1 MRRKLSYVNR
11 LSHAVPILQWAPTYD
26 KSWLRPDVMAGLTL
40 AAFTVPEAIAYA
52 ELARLPAKTGLYA
65 AIVAPILYMLFGTS
79 RQLAVGPTAAMSI
92 LVASGLGE
100 LAVSSSDQYIAL
112 AGATAALIGIMAL
125 ISYALRLGFLV
136 NFISESVLV
145 GFSTGVAVYIAATQL
160 SKLFGIPGIHGH
172 FFHRI
177 LDLGHHIGDANVWA
191 LSLGIGGLVIL
202 LAGERIFP
210 KLPWALILVLGSIA
224 LMHTTGLASRGVRV
238 VGEIPSGFPLP
249 QLPLVPLSV
258 MGDLLKLAVGAFM
271 LACLDAM
278 SIARMF
284 ARQNSYRVDTNQE
297 LLALGFA
304 SFGSALTQG
313 YPVDGSFS
321 RSALNNECGAK
332 TQLANGISGAMIALV
347 VIFLAGLFSKLPEPI
362 LAAVV
367 LVAVRG
373 LFKVSALRKLF
384 RLRTAEFWTA
394 IAATAGV
401 LVLGVLDGVIIGA
414 LVSLLL
420 VIGRASESRVS
431 VLAKVP
437 GQPQFTSLRENP
449 DNLIVPGLLII
460 RVEEGIYYANAE
472 SIRDQIMALM
482 WDSNTPVETVLLD
495 LEMTGDLDLAGAEML
510 DELRSELAD
519 IGVRLRLARLQRS
532 ARVLLART
540 KIGSKIGVKNV
551 HPRVL
556 FAVAAYLA
564 DEGSNKRM
572 ACDILPDM
580 IRCVKDMVLERCEL
594 ETGDELESLDGICR
608 QLDGILED
616 LNKIG
621 CKIDSGYSDIKPPAT

>member
-1 MRRKLSYVNR
+1 MRRKLSYMTR
-11 LSHAVPILQWAPTYD
+11 LSHAVPIIQWLPTYD
-26 KSWLRPDVMAGLTL
+26 KSWLRPDLLAGLTL

-100 LAVSSSDQYIAL
+100 LAVSSPDQYVTL
-112 AGATAALIGIMAL
+112 AATTAALIGLMAL
-125 ISYALRLGFLV
+125 LSYALRLGFLV

-172 FFHRI
+172 FFERI
-177 LDLGHHIGDANVWA
+177 LDLAHHIGATNVWA
-191 LSLGIGGLVIL
+191 MGLGIGGLAIL
-202 LAGERIFP
+202 LVGERIFP
-210 KLPWALILVLGSIA
+210 RLPWALILVLGSIG
-224 LMHTTGLASRGVRV
+224 LMHNADLAARGVRV
-238 VGEIPSGFPLP
+238 VGDIPSGFPLP
-249 QLPLVPLSV
+249 ALPLAPLSM
-258 MGDLLKLAVGAFM
+258 MGDLLKLAVGAFI

-297 LLALGFA
+297 LLALGVA
-304 SFGSALTQG
+304 SLGSAFTQG

-332 TQLANGISGAMIALV
+332 TQLANGISGAMLALV
-347 VIFLAGLFSKLPEPI
+347 VIFFAGLFSKLPEPI

-373 LFKVSALRKLF
+373 LFKISALRRLY
-384 RLRTAEFWTA
+384 RLRPAEFWTA
-394 IAATAGV
+394 IAAMAGV

-414 LVSLLL
+414 LMSLLL
-420 VIGRASESRVS
+420 VIARASESRIS
-431 VLAKVP
+431 VLGKVP
-437 GQPQFTSLRENP
+437 GQPQFTAVRENP
-449 DNLIVPGLLII
+449 ENLLIPGLLIV

-482 WDSNTPVETVLLD
+482 WDSNTPVQTVILD

-510 DELRSELAD
+510 EELALG
-519 IGVRLRLARLQRS
+519 IAGHRCASEVGKTS
-532 ARVLLART
+532 A
-540 KIGSKIGVKNV
+540 GSAS
-551 HPRVL
+551 
-556 FAVAAYLA
+556 AV
-564 DEGSNKRM
+564 G
-572 ACDILPDM
+572 
-580 IRCVKDMVLERCEL
+580 
-594 ETGDELESLDGICR
+594 
-608 QLDGILED
+608 
-616 LNKIG
+616 
-621 CKIDSGYSDIKPPAT
+621 

>member
-1 MRRKLSYVNR
+1 MTR

-26 KSWLRPDVMAGLTL
+26 KSWLRPDVLAGLTL

-65 AIVAPILYMLFGTS
+65 AIVAPILYMFFGTS
-79 RQLAVGPTAAMSI
+79 RQLAIGPTAAMSI

-100 LAVSSSDQYIAL
+100 LAASSPDQYIAF

-172 FFHRI
+172 FFYRI
-177 LDLGHHIGDANVWA
+177 LDLAHHIGDANLWA
-191 LSLGIGGLVIL
+191 MSLGIGGLVVL
-202 LAGERIFP
+202 LAGERILP
-210 KLPWALILVLGSIA
+210 RLPWALILVLGSIA
-224 LMHTTGLASRGVRV
+224 LMHTTGLAARGVRMA
-238 VGEIPSGFPLP
+238 GEIPSGFPLP
-249 QLPLVPLSV
+249 ALPLVPLSV

-304 SFGSALTQG
+304 SLGSAFTQG

-332 TQLANGISGAMIALV
+332 TQLANGISGAMLALV
-347 VIFLAGLFSKLPEPI
+347 VIFFAGLFSKLPEPI

-373 LFKVSALRKLF
+373 LFKISALRRLF
-384 RLRTAEFWTA
+384 RLRPAEFWTA
-394 IAATAGV
+394 IAAMAGV

-414 LVSLLL
+414 LMSLLL
-420 VIGRASESRVS
+420 VIARASESRVS
-431 VLAKVP
+431 LLAKVP

-449 DNLIVPGLLII
+449 ENLLIPGLLIV

-482 WDSNTPVETVLLD
+482 WDSNTPVETVILD

-510 DELRSELAD
+510 DELHSELAD

-540 KIGSKIGVKNV
+540 KITSKIGVKNV

-556 FAVAAYLA
+556 FAAAAYLSEEGA
-564 DEGSNKRM
+564 DKRLT
-572 ACDILPDM
+572 CDILPDM
-580 IRCVKDMVLERCEL
+580 IRCVKDLVLERREL
-594 ETGDELESLDGICR
+594 ETGGELESLNGISR
-608 QLDGILED
+608 QLDDILED
-616 LNKIG
+616 LNKID
-621 CKIDSGYSDIKPPAT
+621 CKIDTGYRDIKGVPESETSS